1 MSLFIKILFAFV
13 IYFAVIIF
21 PQECEVNITIIS
33 DIENVDIFID
43 DSLAG
48 TGKNINVILSKGR
61 HKIVALDN
69 SNRWDA
75 KTFID
80 SLNITSCND
89 ISLQYNFNDK
99 VLLNTEPQDVYVFSN
114 DSLIGYTPLLIPMEL
129 KNLRLVKNGFESKKI
144 NYSDFEINDPV
155 KLNFIGE
162 YDDGIFFDKTLF
174 KVLLGTMVAL
184 GTATA
189 YLKLKAD
196 NKFAEYKITGDPALL
211 EQTNRLDTISAVT
224 FVALQINFGY
234 IIYRFLVD

>member
-21 PQECEVNITIIS
+21 PQECEVNLTIIS